1 MRKIIL
7 HAPAL
12 DRHGNYRDAGSELT
26 VGAEDNDDADISTAR
41 ADELIESRC
50 AVSVAVAAAESKAE
64 PLAPEPS
71 APTRKPK
78 A

>member
-7 HAPAL
+7 HAAAL

-26 VGAEDNDDADISTAR
+26 VGAEDNDDTDITTTR
-41 ADELIESRC
+41 ADELLESGR
-50 AVSVAVAAAESKAE
+50 AVSAAEAAAEAKAE
-64 PLAPEPS
+64 PEPATPS
-71 APTRKPK
+71 RKPK